1 MKYQIAEYIIDMAR
15 YRISSG
21 DVAIPV
27 EPKVFDLLVY
37 LIRHR
42 DRVLSREELFREVW
56 NGREVSDATLSNH
69 VKSARKILGDSGE
82 LQKTILTIRGRGY
95 QFIAPVTAIPA
106 GGQDVGQDVSKDA
119 GRNAAPAPSPES
131 LPEPKPE
138 SQLKPG
144 SESESKPDAESE
156 LKPGP
161 ASAPQPESAARRVTD
176 RVVPAWR
183 LPLVILGVLVAALLG
198 WGALAS
204 FQTRPGSEQAQPGSD
219 SPYVV
224 VVPFDVSGDAP
235 EGWAPFA
242 DQVTRELIRNL
253 RKISGLRVVP
263 APSAF
268 TFKDNKAR
276 DHIRRQLP
284 DVHYVLDGVVSI
296 SADKALRITA
306 ELEDLSTGLVVW
318 DKDYDGRTDD
328 TNLFAM
334 QSGIAAAVSD
344 SLKVAILAEEQ
355 RALDEFP
362 TTNLKAYEAYV
373 EGRHQLGLLG
383 HDSLP
388 QSIKLFEQAIAL
400 DPKFF
405 DAYIARS
412 DAYRQ
417 LFAYFEPPIN
427 MLQTVIDSIAEAQ
440 ALRPDSAEAWS
451 SLGLTYVMAWRW
463 KDAWIALNK
472 AKRRDPGLAQTELGF
487 ALYYSGLG
495 EAEKVKRALADAER
509 LDPLNT
515 EMADWGNWALFMV
528 GESEAARDWV
538 DRKIQ
543 QHPDIGVLYSGAG
556 VGAYIAGDFERA
568 VKLAER
574 GAGMDGSP
582 LALILLAQAYGY
594 AGQKEKVL
602 PLLEKAASAGTYICP
617 YESAA
622 AYLSIGD
629 RERAISLLDE
639 AVAKRSNCLVFLR
652 NDPRL
657 TPIRQHP
664 HYPVLLNRVGLDD
677 VAMASYKR

>member
-1 MKYQIAEYIIDMAR
+1 MKYQVAEYLIDTAR
-15 YRISSG
+15 YRISHG
-21 DVAIPV
+21 ETVLPA

-56 NGREVSDATLSNH
+56 DGREVSDATLSNH
-69 VKSARKILGDSGE
+69 VKSARKVLGDNGE
-82 LQKTILTIRGRGY
+82 LQQTIVTIRGRGY
-95 QFIAPVTAIPA
+95 QFVAPVTVI
-106 GGQDVGQDVSKDA
+106 
-119 GRNAAPAPSPES
+119 PES
-131 LPEPKPE
+131 E
-138 SQLKPG
+138 
-144 SESESKPDAESE
+144 
-156 LKPGP
+156 
-161 ASAPQPESAARRVTD
+161 PQPAATGPVVRPAATRW
-176 RVVPAWR
+176 RVPAA
-183 LPLVILGVLVAALLG
+183 IAGVLVLVAVLG
-198 WGALAS
+198 WRAITSSHAPAL
-204 FQTRPGSEQAQPGSD
+204 E

-235 EGWAPFA
+235 EAWRPFA
-242 DQVTRELIRNL
+242 DQVTREVIRDL
-253 RKISGLRVVP
+253 SKISGLRVVP
-263 APSAF
+263 TPSAF

-284 DVHYVLDGVVSI
+284 DVQYVLDGVVSI
-296 SADKALRITA
+296 STDNQLRITA
-306 ELEDLSTGLVVW
+306 ALEDLGKGHVVW
-318 DKDYDGRTDD
+318 DKDYVGRTDD

-334 QSGIAAAVSD
+334 QSGIAAAVSE

-373 EGRHQLGLLG
+373 AGRYQLNLLS
-383 HDSLP
+383 HESLP
-388 QSIKLFEQAIAL
+388 RSIELFDRAIAL

-417 LFAYFEPPIN
+417 LFGYFEPPIN
-427 MLQTVIDSIAEAQ
+427 MLQKVVDSIAEAQ

-472 AKRRDPGLAQTELGF
+472 AKQRDPTLAQTALGF

-495 EAEKVKRALADAER
+495 EAEQVKRALADAER
-509 LDPLNT
+509 LDPLNA

-538 DRKIQ
+538 DKKMQ
-543 QHPDIGVLYSGAG
+543 QHPDIGVLFSGAG
-556 VGAYIAGDFERA
+556 VGAYIAGDPARA
-568 VKLAER
+568 VQLAEH
-574 GAGMDGSP
+574 GAELDGSP
-582 LALILLAQAYGY
+582 VALIMLAQAYGH

-602 PLLEKAASAGTYICP
+602 PLLEKAASGGTYVCP

-629 RERAISLLDE
+629 KERAITLLDE
-639 AVAKRSNCLVFLR
+639 AVAKRSNCLIFLR

-657 TPIRQHP
+657 EPIRQDP

-677 VAMASYKR
+677 TALASYKR

>member
-1 MKYQIAEYIIDMAR
+1 MKYQIAEFTVDTAR

-21 DVAIPV
+21 DAAIAV

-56 NGREVSDATLSNH
+56 DGREVSDATLSNH

-95 QFIAPVTAIPA
+95 QFIAPVTVIPE
-106 GGQDVGQDVSKDA
+106 DA
-119 GRNAAPAPSPES
+119 GAMADDQVVALPAPDR
-131 LPEPKPE
+131 
-138 SQLKPG
+138 G
-144 SESESKPDAESE
+144 A
-156 LKPGP
+156 
-161 ASAPQPESAARRVTD
+161 AVIAPS
-176 RVVPAWR
+176 WR
-183 LPLVILGVLVAALLG
+183 LPFAIAGLLLAALLG
-198 WGALAS
+198 WHALAS
-204 FQTRPGSEQAQPGSD
+204 WHSRPAPEL
-219 SPYVV
+219 PYVV

-235 EGWAPFA
+235 GPWRPFA
-242 DQVTRELIRNL
+242 DQVTREVIRNL

-263 APSAF
+263 TPSAF
-268 TFKDNKAR
+268 TFRDNKAR

-284 DVHYVLDGVVSI
+284 EVQYVLDGVVSI
-296 SADKALRITA
+296 SSGNELRITV
-306 ELEDLSTGLVVW
+306 ELEDLRNGLVVW
-318 DKDYDGRTDD
+318 DRDYDGRTDD

-334 QSGIAAAVSD
+334 QSAIAGAVSD

-362 TTNLKAYEAYV
+362 TGNLQAYEAYV
-373 EGRHQLGLLG
+373 AGRYQLDRLS

-388 QSIKLFEQAIAL
+388 RAIELFDRAIAL

-417 LFAYFEPPIN
+417 LFAYFEPPVN
-427 MLQTVIDSIAEAQ
+427 MLQKVVDSLSEAQ
-440 ALRPDSAEAWS
+440 QLRPDSAEAWS

-463 KDAWIALNK
+463 KDAWIALSK
-472 AKRRDPGLAQTELGF
+472 AKRRDPTLAQTELGF

-495 EAEKVKRALADAER
+495 EAQKVKLALAAADR
-509 LDPLNT
+509 LDPLNV

-528 GESEAARDWV
+528 GETEAAREWA
-538 DRKIQ
+538 DRKMA
-543 QHPDIGVLYSGAG
+543 QHPDVGPVFSGAG
-556 VGAYIAGDFERA
+556 VGAFIAGDHRTA
-568 VKLAER
+568 VRLAER
-574 GAGMDGSP
+574 GAELDGSP
-582 LALILLAQAYGY
+582 VALIMLAQAYGH
-594 AGQKEKVL
+594 AGQKDKVL
-602 PLLEKAASAGTYICP
+602 PLLQKAASAGTYVCP

-629 RERAISLLDE
+629 QERAMTLLDD
-639 AVAKRSNCLVFLR
+639 AVAKRSNCLIFLR

-657 TPIRQHP
+657 EPIRRHP
-664 HYPVLLNRVGLDD
+664 HYSVLLNRVGLDD
-677 VAMASYKR
+677 VAVASYRR

>member
-1 MKYQIAEYIIDMAR
+1 MKYQIAEYTVDTAR

-21 DVAIPV
+21 DTVVPV

-56 NGREVSDATLSNH
+56 DGREVSDATLSNH

-95 QFIAPVTAIPA
+95 QFVAPVTVIPE
-106 GGQDVGQDVSKDA
+106 GGVAVADA
-119 GRNAAPAPSPES
+119 PPAPP
-131 LPEPKPE
+131 
-138 SQLKPG
+138 
-144 SESESKPDAESE
+144 
-156 LKPGP
+156 P
-161 ASAPQPESAARRVTD
+161 AAD
-176 RVVPAWR
+176 RVDAPVAPFWR
-183 LPLVILGVLVAALLG
+183 SPLAMAGVVLLAALLG
-198 WGALAS
+198 WGAFAS
-204 FQTRPGSEQAQPGSD
+204 WHPRSAPEL
-219 SPYVV
+219 PYVV

-235 EGWAPFA
+235 EAWQPFA
-242 DQVTRELIRNL
+242 DQVTREVIRNL

-263 APSAF
+263 PPSAF
-268 TFKDNKAR
+268 TFRDNKAR

-284 DVHYVLDGVVSI
+284 EVQYVLDGVVSI
-296 SADKALRITA
+296 SSGNELRITV
-306 ELEDLSTGLVVW
+306 ELEDLRKGLVVW
-318 DKDYDGRTDD
+318 DKDYESRTDD
-328 TNLFAM
+328 TNLFSM
-334 QSGIAAAVSD
+334 QSAIAGAVSD
-344 SLKVAILAEEQ
+344 SLKVAVLAEEQ

-362 TTNLKAYEAYV
+362 TSNLQAYEAYV
-373 EGRHQLGLLG
+373 AGRYQLDRLS

-388 QSIKLFEQAIAL
+388 RAIELFDQAIAL

-427 MLQTVIDSIAEAQ
+427 MLQKVVDSLAEAQ
-440 ALRPDSAEAWS
+440 QLRPDSAEAWS

-463 KDAWIALNK
+463 KDAWIALSK
-472 AKRRDPGLAQTELGF
+472 AKRRDPTLAQTEVGF

-495 EAEKVKRALADAER
+495 EAAKVKLALADANR
-509 LDPLNT
+509 LDPLNV

-528 GESEAARDWV
+528 GESQAARQWV
-538 DRKIQ
+538 DKKME
-543 QHPDIGVLYSGAG
+543 QHPDVGPVFSGAG
-556 VGAYIAGDFERA
+556 VGASIAGDYRRA
-568 VKLAER
+568 VQLAER
-574 GAGMDGSP
+574 GAELDDSP
-582 LALILLAQAYGY
+582 VALIMLAQAYGY

-602 PLLEKAASAGTYICP
+602 PLLEKAASAGTYVCP

-629 RERAISLLDE
+629 QDRAMTLLDD
-639 AVAKRSNCLVFLR
+639 AVAKRSNCLIFLR
-652 NDPRL
+652 NDPRMK
-657 TPIRQHP
+657 PIRQHP

-677 VAMASYKR
+677 VAVASYKR

>member
-1 MKYQIAEYIIDMAR
+1 MKYQTAEYLIDTAR

-21 DVAIPV
+21 DVVIPA

-56 NGREVSDATLSNH
+56 DGREVSDATLSNH

-95 QFIAPVTAIPA
+95 QFIAPVTVIPE
-106 GGQDVGQDVSKDA
+106 GSGDA
-119 GRNAAPAPSPES
+119 GEDKAPELQPPTAHAAAP
-131 LPEPKPE
+131 
-138 SQLKPG
+138 
-144 SESESKPDAESE
+144 
-156 LKPGP
+156 
-161 ASAPQPESAARRVTD
+161 
-176 RVVPAWR
+176 VVPVWR
-183 LPLVILGVLVAALLG
+183 SPLAIAVLLFAALLG
-198 WGALAS
+198 WYSFTSFRARPAS
-204 FQTRPGSEQAQPGSD
+204 AV
-219 SPYVV
+219 PYVV
-224 VVPFDVSGDAP
+224 VVPFDVSADAP
-235 EGWAPFA
+235 EAWRPFA
-242 DQVTRELIRNL
+242 DQVTREVIRNL

-263 APSAF
+263 TISAF

-284 DVHYVLDGVVSI
+284 EVQYVLDGVVSI
-296 SADKALRITA
+296 SAGNTLRITV
-306 ELEDLSTGLVVW
+306 ELEDLNKGLVVW
-318 DKDYDGRTDD
+318 DKDYEGRTDD

-334 QSGIAAAVSD
+334 QSAIAAAVSD
-344 SLKVAILAEEQ
+344 SLKVAILADER

-362 TTNLKAYEAYV
+362 TTNLKAYESYV
-373 EGRHQLGLLG
+373 AGRYQLDLLS
-383 HDSLP
+383 HESLP
-388 QSIKLFEQAIAL
+388 RAIELFEQAIAA

-417 LFAYFEPPIN
+417 LFGYFEPPIN
-427 MLQTVIDSIAEAQ
+427 MLQKVVDSLSEAQ

-472 AKRRDPGLAQTELGF
+472 AKRRDPTLAQTELGF

-495 EAEKVKRALADAER
+495 EAEKVKHALADAER
-509 LDPLNT
+509 LDPLNA

-528 GESEAARDWV
+528 GESKAAREWV
-538 DRKIQ
+538 DKQMR
-543 QHPDIGVLYSGAG
+543 QHPDIGMVHSGAG
-556 VGAYIAGDFERA
+556 VGAYIAGDYARA
-568 VKLAER
+568 VQLAER
-574 GAGMDGSP
+574 GVELDGSP
-582 LALILLAQAYGY
+582 VALIMLAQAYGY

-602 PLLEKAASAGTYICP
+602 PLLEKAASTPGTFICP

-629 RERAISLLDE
+629 TERAMTLLDE
-639 AVAKRSNCLVFLR
+639 AVVKRSNCLMFLR

-657 TPIRQHP
+657 EPIRQHP
-664 HYPVLLNRVGLDD
+664 HYQVLLSRVGLDD
-677 VAMASYKR
+677 VAVGSYKR

>member
-1 MKYQIAEYIIDMAR
+1 MKYQVAEYIIDTAR
-15 YRISSG
+15 YRISAG
-21 DVAIPV
+21 DAAIPA

-37 LIRHR
+37 LIRHC

-56 NGREVSDATLSNH
+56 DGREVSDATLSNH

-95 QFIAPVTAIPA
+95 QFIAPVKVIPE
-106 GGQDVGQDVSKDA
+106 GGRDA
-119 GRNAAPAPSPES
+119 GEDEAPA
-131 LPEPKPE
+131 LP
-138 SQLKPG
+138 
-144 SESESKPDAESE
+144 
-156 LKPGP
+156 
-161 ASAPQPESAARRVTD
+161 SAADEVGKAAA
-176 RVVPAWR
+176 PAWR
-183 LPLVILGVLVAALLG
+183 LPLAIVGVLLFAALLA
-198 WGALAS
+198 WRS
-204 FQTRPGSEQAQPGSD
+204 FTFFQARPGPAV
-219 SPYVV
+219 PYLV

-235 EGWAPFA
+235 EAWRPFA
-242 DQVTRELIRNL
+242 DQVTREVIRNL

-263 APSAF
+263 TPSAF
-268 TFKDNKAR
+268 TFKGNKAR

-284 DVHYVLDGVVSI
+284 DVQYVLDGVVSM
-296 SADKALRITA
+296 AAGNAVRITA
-306 ELEDLSTGLVVW
+306 ELEDLNKGLVVW
-318 DKDYDGRTDD
+318 DKDYEGRTDN

-344 SLKVAILAEEQ
+344 SLKVAIPADEQ

-362 TTNLKAYEAYV
+362 TTNLRAYESYV
-373 EGRHQLGLLG
+373 AGRYQLDLLS
-383 HDSLP
+383 HESLP
-388 QSIKLFEQAIAL
+388 RAITLFDQAIAL

-427 MLQTVIDSIAEAQ
+427 MLQKVVDSLSEAQ
-440 ALRPDSAEAWS
+440 ELRPDSAEAWS

-472 AKRRDPGLAQTELGF
+472 AKRRDPTLAQTELGF

-495 EAEKVKRALADAER
+495 EAEKVKRALAEANR

-528 GESEAARDWV
+528 GESKAARDWV
-538 DRKIQ
+538 EKKMQ
-543 QHPDIGVLYSGAG
+543 QHPDVGVIFSGAG

-568 VKLAER
+568 VRLAER
-574 GAGMDGSP
+574 GAEMDGSP
-582 LALILLAQAYGY
+582 VALIMLAQAYGY
-594 AGQKEKVL
+594 AGQKEKVI
-602 PLLEKAASAGTYICP
+602 PLLEKAASAGTYVCP

-622 AYLSIGD
+622 AYLSIENI
-629 RERAISLLDE
+629 ERAISLLDE
-639 AVAKRSNCLVFLR
+639 AVEKRSNCLIFLR

-657 TPIRQHP
+657 EPLRQHP
-664 HYPVLLNRVGLDD
+664 HFAVLLDRVGLDD
-677 VAMASYKR
+677 TAVGSYKR